1 MLRTLLAS
9 LALLCFTLV
18 AGLEAQA
25 PTPPIKRTILQK
37 TDVPG
42 STTHEV
48 VLVLAEVSGGA
59 NVGRHTHPGPEIGT
73 VVEGE
78 LVLLVEGQPEKTIKA
93 GESFQVA
100 GGVVHDAKAAG
111 GKPAKIIVVYTAKK
125 GEPLASPAK

>member
-1 MLRTLLAS
+1 MA
-9 LALLCFTLV
+9 FGLV

-48 VLVLAEVSGGA
+48 VLVLAEVWVVPTSAGTPIR
-59 NVGRHTHPGPEIGT
+59 GRRSARWSRASSCSWWMDSRRRRSNPA
-73 VVEGE
+73 
-78 LVLLVEGQPEKTIKA
+78 K
-93 GESFQVA
+93 SFQVA
-100 GGVVHDAKAAG
+100 GGVVHDAKAGG
-111 GKPAKIIVVYTAKK
+111 GKPAKVIVVYTAKK